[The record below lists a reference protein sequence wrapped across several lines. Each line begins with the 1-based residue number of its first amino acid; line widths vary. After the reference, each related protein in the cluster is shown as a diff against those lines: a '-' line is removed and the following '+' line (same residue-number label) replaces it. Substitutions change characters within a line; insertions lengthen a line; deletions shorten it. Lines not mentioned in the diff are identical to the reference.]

1 MHVSR
6 VQDNGRIQMTCS
18 DVRTQS
24 CDGGYYDYIL
34 VSPDWTWE
42 KYYLWV
48 SRVCHVPRDT

>member
-1 MHVSR
+1 MSR

-48 SRVCHVPRDT
+48 SRVCHVPRDR